1 MAQVKEYLTFDDVL
15 LKPQAS
21 TILPNNVDISTNLTK
36 DIKLNIPIISAAMD
50 TVTESKMAISMS
62 QNGGL
67 GVIHKNYDIETQSYE
82 VKKVKRYEAGIV
94 YNPITMSPN
103 NTIEDVL
110 NVMEKQNISG
120 FPVVDKANKLQGI
133 ITNRDVRFVI
143 NKKTKVKDLMTK
155 KVISITQTQSKG
167 MSSFGLAKKLLQ
179 ENRIEKLVV
188 TDNNNKCIGLI
199 TVKDIQRGEKFP
211 YSVKDKN
218 GQLLVGAAIGSKPND
233 LQRAIELDKAG
244 VDILFIDTAH
254 GHSSAVLE
262 SFKKIRKKIK
272 LPIVVGN
279 IATPEAAKDLIKLGA
294 DAIKV
299 GIGPGSICTTRIVA
313 GVGVPQFTAIQDIA
327 TITNKNKIPMISDG
341 GIRYSGDIVIA
352 LAAGANCI
360 MAGSLFAGTDESP
373 GEVFLFQGRSYKS
386 YRGMGSLGAM
396 ARGSADRYFQDEINE
411 AIKLVPEGIEG
422 RIPYKGQVS
431 NVLFQLT
438 GGLRSGMGYTGSKN
452 LTILKKNA
460 KFVRLTNSGINESH
474 VHGVQVT
481 KEAPNYRSN

>member
-67 GVIHKNYDIETQSYE
+67 GVIHKNYDIEMQSYE

-262 SFKKIRKKIK
+262 SFKKIRKKIN

-341 GIRYSGDIVIA
+341 GIRYSGDIVKA